1 MANDQSPKRWTAA
14 KAKQILEEWQGSD
27 LPLSTYAKRR
37 GYGPERLRRW
47 QQKLGVKR
55 QRQETAITRAPQFVP
70 VQVSDAVELPA
81 VDPTERSA
89 GQMVIEMSSGRRL
102 CFGPDFDERALIRAV
117 CALETAGC

>member
-1 MANDQSPKRWTAA
+1 M
-14 KAKQILEEWQGSD
+14 LEEWRDSD
-27 LPLSTYAKRR
+27 LPLSTYAKRQ

-55 QRQETAITRAPQFVP
+55 QRQGAEIARTPQFVP
-70 VQVSDAVELPA
+70 VQVSEAVVLPA
-81 VDPTERSA
+81 EEVAERSA
-89 GQMVIEMSSGRRL
+89 GQMVIELSFGRRL